1 MERAFEVAADA
12 RQTWLPCG
20 GRFAHRASSFP
31 EVEFENVDQH
41 GRVVV
46 IRGVGPRTVA
56 LPEGALLL
64 LRELAPL
71 LRIEIFERWDRIP
84 H

>member
-1 MERAFEVAADA
+1 MFPAS
-12 RQTWLPCG
+12 LSG
-20 GRFAHRASSFP
+20 GVP
-31 EVEFENVDQH
+31 EVEFENVDHH
-41 GRVVV
+41 GRVVA

-56 LPEGALLL
+56 LPEGVLLL

-71 LRIEIFERWDRIP
+71 ARIENFERWDCIP